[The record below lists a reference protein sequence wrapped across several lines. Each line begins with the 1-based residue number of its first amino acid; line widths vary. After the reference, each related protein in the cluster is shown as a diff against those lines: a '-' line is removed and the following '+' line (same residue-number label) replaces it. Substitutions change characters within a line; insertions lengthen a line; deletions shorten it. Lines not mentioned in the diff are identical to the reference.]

1 MTEKQEQQLDAQLQQ
16 HLQLLLFVGFKL
28 DLQQLLR
35 PALRFLRVHADAL
48 IDDAA
53 EGVFSRRVLA
63 AANGASGA
71 ELLSRACL
79 QQPLGAG
86 FGVGSMFD
94 GVRFDERGR
103 TGDVYFTATLLQ
115 DFYEY
120 PEGAKVAVELSR
132 EGILRIATNRAYSKD
147 AGREFFFGIVVAPES
162 VLGGGR
168 FSW

>member
-16 HLQLLLFVGFKL
+16 QLELLLFVGFKL

-63 AANGASGA
+63 AANGV
-71 ELLSRACL
+71 RACL

-132 EGILRIATNRAYSKD
+132 EGILRIATNRAYSED
-147 AGREFFFGIVVAPES
+147 AGRELFFGIVVAPES

-168 FSW
+168 FS